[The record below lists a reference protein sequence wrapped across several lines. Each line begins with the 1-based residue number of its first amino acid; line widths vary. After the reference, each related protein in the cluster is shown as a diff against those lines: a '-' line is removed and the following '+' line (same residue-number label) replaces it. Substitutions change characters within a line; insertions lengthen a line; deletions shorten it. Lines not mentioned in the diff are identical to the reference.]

1 MEPSCSGSKLK
12 LCKNLYSFI
21 SFSYRAVFIIM
32 FVFNS
37 QHWYMMNI
45 FKLGK
50 FALLWVCSLLQF
62 LKELHSL
69 ILRLFLILLYCM
81 VLTIFILLFAFVR
94 YESLTDVY
102 VLKSQVIS
110 HASMKPKSSDSEIW
124 VFIRN
129 DVENQ
134 CMSLICTLS
143 LSHICPDEED
153 RADLWSIGF
162 KSTLMFLITWK
173 Y

>member
-1 MEPSCSGSKLK
+1 
-12 LCKNLYSFI
+12 
-21 SFSYRAVFIIM
+21 
-32 FVFNS
+32 
-37 QHWYMMNI
+37 
-45 FKLGK
+45 
-50 FALLWVCSLLQF
+50 
-62 LKELHSL
+62 
-69 ILRLFLILLYCM
+69 M

-153 RADLWSIGF
+153 RADL
-162 KSTLMFLITWK
+162 
-173 Y
+173 